1 MCCYDVAA
9 AESWKHGQDHWLK
22 KCCNNPTGSPVLRP
36 SRPLSDTQRRKVR
49 EERRGDCCTHYYTLY
64 RTVFSAV
71 EFKRGISVRNVEWE
85 I

>member
-49 EERRGDCCTHYYTLY
+49 EERRRDCYTQYYTLY
-64 RTVFSAV
+64 YTLHYKVFSAV
-71 EFKRGISVRNVEWE
+71 EFKRGISERNV
-85 I
+85 

>member
-49 EERRGDCCTHYYTLY
+49 EERRLLYTTQYYTLHY
-64 RTVFSAV
+64 KVSSAV
-71 EFKRGISVRNVEWE
+71 EFKRGISERNV
-85 I
+85 